1 MERRGGRSLPGD
13 DEAAHRTAE
22 CSSMRAAGP
31 ATRPPHA
38 FFELGAH
45 PFDML
50 PPCLGFFDGD
60 SPADP
65 LVARE
70 GRDVFPS
77 RQRPRVGRQRLTKIG
92 GQVMDDSTGDSSS
105 CHGVF
110 SQAKGSKNL
119 IREYNS
125 SFAAIAGEDA
135 ENAGGGIRNRRL
147 ILTGTHLCML
157 MATHPVKRSGTK
169 WTGIGSKTR

>member
-1 MERRGGRSLPGD
+1 
-13 DEAAHRTAE
+13 
-22 CSSMRAAGP
+22 MRAAGP

-60 SPADP
+60 GPADP

-77 RQRPRVGRQRLTKIG
+77 RQRPRVGSERLSKIG
-92 GQVMDDSTGDSSS
+92 RKVMDDSSGDSNS
-105 CHGVF
+105 CHRF
-110 SQAKGSKNL
+110 SRRLKDQNL
-119 IREYNS
+119 IREYNPDIG
-125 SFAAIAGEDA
+125 AIAGDDA
-135 ENAGGGIRNRRL
+135 ENAGGGILNGRL
-147 ILTGTHLCML
+147 IPAGNAPLHADGHVSRDRGVARRGCE
-157 MATHPVKRSGTK
+157 PVLRVVQADGGAAAIS
-169 WTGIGSKTR
+169 R